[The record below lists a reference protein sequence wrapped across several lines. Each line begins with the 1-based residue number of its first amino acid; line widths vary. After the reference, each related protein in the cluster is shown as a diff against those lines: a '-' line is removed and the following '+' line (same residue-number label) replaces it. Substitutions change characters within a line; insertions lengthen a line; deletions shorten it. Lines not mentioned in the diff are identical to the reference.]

1 VGGAECI
8 LVQTGRKLYPGSWRY
23 RRIYP
28 GSDRD
33 RRKYL
38 SRVR

>member
-23 RRIYP
+23 RIYP